1 MRSNAPMGPSC
12 SFTLL
17 RWVHRMTWLFVNCA
31 LLFRWKGKKMYFSS
45 IYETFCMADLETIRW
60 MVCLWMW
67 TFPVPFYAFLYI
79 ICKSNSEFP
88 LFYVMDVLV
97 IDYFRL
103 FKLLSNLELLEVT
116 SCYWW
121 GHYFFPFYWRFI
133 FSIGIRKIIFT
144 RAANHKHHIPLHVNV
159 SLSKV
164 TAHDAISIPFISLET
179 RLLED
184 MTAPQHHMLVDI
196 TLQPCFGTPVDSN
209 ERIYCQIVWLPLDK
223 PSSLLTL
230 CPFLGWSNLFKHSIL
245 PIA

>member
-159 SLSKV
+159 SVKGYCPWCNFYTIHLIGDQIARGYDSS
-164 TAHDAISIPFISLET
+164 TASYVGWYNPT
-179 RLLED
+179 
-184 MTAPQHHMLVDI
+184 
-196 TLQPCFGTPVDSN
+196 TLFRNSC
-209 ERIYCQIVWLPLDK
+209 R
-223 PSSLLTL
+223 
-230 CPFLGWSNLFKHSIL
+230 
-245 PIA
+245 